1 MEDPVLM
8 SKTIQLKATGETISF
23 LEDTQATNGDR
34 LLLEVSLTPSG
45 KGPGPHVHHRQTES
59 FEVLDGV
66 LGVQISNE
74 RLELSAGERI
84 VVPAG
89 SVHDWW
95 NAGGETVRFTAL
107 VEPALN
113 MEWMLREIFASCN
126 RRQADAPSPWD
137 GSYVITHLRGEYSL
151 ADVPA
156 PVQRFV
162 FPLVAAVGSLLGLV
176 KVSPK
181 T

>member
-8 SKTIQLKATGETISF
+8 SKTIQLKATGETVTF
-23 LEDTQATNGDR
+23 LEDTQTTNGER
-34 LLLEVSLTPSG
+34 LLLEVSLPPSG
-45 KGPGPHVHHRQTES
+45 EGPGPHVHHQQTES

-66 LGVQISNE
+66 LGVQISDE
-74 RLELSAGERI
+74 RLELRAGERI

-95 NAGGETVRFTAL
+95 NAGEETVRFTAL

-137 GSYVITHLRGEYSL
+137 GSYVITHLRGENSL

-162 FPLVAAVGSLLGLV
+162 FPLVAAVGSVLGLV